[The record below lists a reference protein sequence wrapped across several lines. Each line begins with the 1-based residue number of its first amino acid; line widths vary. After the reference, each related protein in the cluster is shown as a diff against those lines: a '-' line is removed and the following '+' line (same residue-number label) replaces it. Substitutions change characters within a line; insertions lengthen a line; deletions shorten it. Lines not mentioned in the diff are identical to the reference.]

1 MPVWPVWKTAGT
13 PSSSIASYSGYTA
26 GSLGVNPCRLGWNLN
41 PRTPC
46 PATSRRARRT
56 ASPGTSGSTEPN
68 GISTSACPAA
78 RSAISSL
85 DSAG

>member
-26 GSLGVNPCRLGWNLN
+26 GSLGANPCKLGWNLN

-46 PATSRRARRT
+46 SATSRRARRT
-56 ASPGTSGSTEPN
+56 ASSGTSGSTEPN